1 MANREVLKVLKDS
14 SGNALSGVA
23 KTSSFNSDK
32 VRVPPGFD
40 RVGLILDIGTVTGTS
55 PVMAPKVQLS
65 INGGVTWLD
74 TFPGAD
80 NAETQASLANVTG
93 TKETSEFWPLRIPSI
108 ASSSSI
114 VPYVR
119 FVFTITGT
127 SPSFTFTNAWY
138 AFTKGA

>member
-14 SGNALSGVA
+14 AGAALTAVA
-23 KTSSFNSDK
+23 KTATFNSDK
-32 VRVPPGFD
+32 VRVPTGMD
-40 RVGLILDIGTVTGTS
+40 RVGLILDIGTVSGTS
-55 PVMAPKVQLS
+55 PSMTPKVQMS
-65 INGGVTWLD
+65 IDGGTTWLD

-80 NAETQASLANVTG
+80 NAETQASLAAITA
-93 TKETSEFWPLRIPSI
+93 TKETSEFWPLRLPSI

-119 FVFTITGT
+119 FVFTVTGT